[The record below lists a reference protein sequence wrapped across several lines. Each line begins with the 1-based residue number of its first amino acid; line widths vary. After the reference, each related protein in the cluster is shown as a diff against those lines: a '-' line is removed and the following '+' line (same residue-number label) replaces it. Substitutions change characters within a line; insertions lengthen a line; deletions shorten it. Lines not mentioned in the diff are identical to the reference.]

1 MAQLLTVKKPSQ
13 ELQDLISK
21 VSNAFGKLQDTV
33 NLVLEKGREERFS
46 DKEVGDMIR
55 EKMTSAGY
63 SRMTMSRYLPSSTKH
78 MEHASQ
84 GQRNKMLRKDNLT
97 KPSPLSQTQAD
108 FQTTDIEQFSMA
120 DIHLYNPEY
129 LGKVIDNLTK
139 IYNEKTGQKVI
150 VIFRKMIDDGSSS
163 TTKKDKK
170 YQPTPDE
177 VKQREQK
184 IMSLVEEGILRI
196 ADLVEQSG
204 VSDSATR
211 RYLQKTGYRIM
222 AGTVSR

>member
-120 DIHLYNPEY
+120 DIHLYNPEF
-129 LGKVIDNLTK
+129 LAK
-139 IYNEKTGQKVI
+139 
-150 VIFRKMIDDGSSS
+150 
-163 TTKKDKK
+163 
-170 YQPTPDE
+170 
-177 VKQREQK
+177 
-184 IMSLVEEGILRI
+184 
-196 ADLVEQSG
+196 
-204 VSDSATR
+204 
-211 RYLQKTGYRIM
+211 
-222 AGTVSR
+222 